1 VLVAPANLAVVKA
14 ELLDPGRPQH
24 LHRST
29 PASPAGAS
37 GPSTASSSNK
47 PSRPTC
53 MARSTRAC
61 SALAAANHLR
71 PGPSGWST
79 RAGSAH
85 PARQAPPPPGPP
97 TRRGVSMTCSSRCR
111 SRTAI
116 GRWVASVPWRPPPC
130 SRPRS
135 PSRSSMSVSSR
146 SAWPSA
152 SSRARNSAS
161 TKASKPGSQG
171 QGPYFQSSRA
181 RTASAACRSVRPR
194 RTPAPAPAPAA
205 PVTTPAV
212 PCREQLG
219 ELLIS
224 EQRAS
229 ASRTRIARHL
239 LGTPPRQP
247 ATSRQGS
254 G

>member
-61 SALAAANHLR
+61 SALAAANHRR

-111 SRTAI
+111 SRTRHREVGGVGAL
-116 GRWVASVPWRPPPC
+116 
-130 SRPRS
+130 
-135 PSRSSMSVSSR
+135 
-146 SAWPSA
+146 
-152 SSRARNSAS
+152 
-161 TKASKPGSQG
+161 
-171 QGPYFQSSRA
+171 
-181 RTASAACRSVRPR
+181 
-194 RTPAPAPAPAA
+194 APAPLQQATLTQPIKHERQQPLSLAIG
-205 PVTTPAV
+205 
-212 PCREQLG
+212 EQPRAELG
-219 ELLIS
+219 EHQGIQARVTRSRPVLPVQPCSHRVGGLPIGA
-224 EQRAS
+224 AS
-229 ASRTRIARHL
+229 TNTS
-239 LGTPPRQP
+239 
-247 ATSRQGS
+247 TSRAGDHAGRPVPRTARRTAHQ
-254 G
+254 